1 MHPHKTNFPNE
12 RNKRGKESAHTT
24 KLMWPLYGSAITIC
38 IVGNNDNR
46 CRNKDLEIPVKSKQR
61 NKLKFSSNKKC
72 KPNEIYVVYI
82 FTSAHLGL
90 IQKHLLNKLYTLNYP
105 NVLSTFPRKKND
117 DEKTA
122 NNWRKLD
129 KSNRNAVKAVKA
141 CYACHQHQSSNFM
154 AHKYQKRWQ
163 RQQENCLKNNNIFL
177 PHRFAWDYGC
187 HSD

>member
-12 RNKRGKESAHTT
+12 RNKRGKQSAHTT

-105 NVLSTFPRKKND
+105 NVLSTFPRKKKRRRKKPQTIEGNSIKVIEMLLKRLKHAMHATSIKVQISWRTNTKKDDND
-117 DEKTA
+117 GKKIA
-122 NNWRKLD
+122 
-129 KSNRNAVKAVKA
+129 
-141 CYACHQHQSSNFM
+141 
-154 AHKYQKRWQ
+154 
-163 RQQENCLKNNNIFL
+163 
-177 PHRFAWDYGC
+177 
-187 HSD
+187 